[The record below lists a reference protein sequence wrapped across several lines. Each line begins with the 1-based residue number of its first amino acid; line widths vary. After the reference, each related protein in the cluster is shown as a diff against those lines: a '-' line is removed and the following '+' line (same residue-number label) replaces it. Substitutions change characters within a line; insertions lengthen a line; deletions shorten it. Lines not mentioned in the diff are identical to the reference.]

1 MENST
6 IRKELHHLID
16 GADEDLLRLVYSILL
31 PKDQVSDFSREQ
43 LDQLEKRFQNHLKN
57 PEEGKTWDEVKAKLK
72 K

>member
-6 IRKELHHLID
+6 IRKDLHDLIY
-16 GADEDLLRLVYSILL
+16 GADEELLRLVYSILL

-43 LDQLEKRFQNHLKN
+43 LDQLEKRYQNHLNN
-57 PEEGKTWDEVKAKLK
+57 PEKGKTWDEVKAKLK

>member
-16 GADEDLLRLVYSILL
+16 GANEELPRLVYSILL

-43 LDQLEKRFQNHLKN
+43 LDQLEKRYQNHLKN